1 MISNTRLVVVIII
14 AALFCLASLVGGT
27 LSLIRFNQTRKI
39 GYLLIGLL
47 QVLIFPVLCL
57 FATYALFIPSAMVFY

>member
-1 MISNTRLVVVIII
+1 MISNTRLVVVIVI

-27 LSLIRFNQTRKI
+27 LSLIRFTQTRKL

-57 FATYALFIPSAMVFY
+57 FATFALFIPSAMVF

>member
-1 MISNTRLVVVIII
+1 MISNTRLVVVIVI

-27 LSLIRFNQTRKI
+27 LSLIRFTQTRKL

-57 FATYALFIPSAMVFY
+57 FATFTLFIPSAMVF